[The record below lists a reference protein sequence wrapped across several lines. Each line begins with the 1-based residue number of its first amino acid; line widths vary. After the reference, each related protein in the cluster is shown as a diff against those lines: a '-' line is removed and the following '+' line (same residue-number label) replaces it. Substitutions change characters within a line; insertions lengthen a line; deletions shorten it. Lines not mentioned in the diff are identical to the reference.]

1 MRNHEIEMPDQNTEI
16 QELDNEPIDKKEAER
31 LAALDREN
39 KEWRRNRPKKWEYWK
54 LLKPLAF

>member
-1 MRNHEIEMPDQNTEI
+1 MPDQNTEI

-39 KEWRRNRPKKWEYWK
+39 KEWRRNRPKKWEY
-54 LLKPLAF
+54 